1 MEGLK
6 ERLKGIYRQIIE
18 EGSYKFLGFFEKSS
32 LRFLEELLDTD
43 LGIRGREEKG
53 REPRKGRPFIGKKR
67 GNLLEVCFLTEKARK
82 YLINLDNCKK
92 EDSSCNWIKN
102 ESYIFYDRKRGYAK
116 FVFKNLDGLDY
127 VLCGRCED
135 LEVIDKLRVFEI

>member
-1 MEGLK
+1 MMEGLK
-6 ERLKGIYRQIIE
+6 EIYRQIIE
-18 EGSYKFLGFFEKSS
+18 EGGYRFLGFFEEKG

-53 REPRKGRPFIGKKR
+53 REPRKGRPFIGKKK
-67 GNLLEVCFLTEKARK
+67 GNLLEVCFLTGKEGLYK
-82 YLINLDNCKK
+82 INLDACTKK
-92 EDSSCNWIKN
+92 DPLCYWIKK

-116 FVFKNLDGLDY
+116 YVFKNLDGMDY

-135 LEVIDKLRVFEI
+135 LEVIDTLRVVEI